1 MEKSESLHAVKGK
14 SEKIVF
20 AVFFV
25 IFFLYALSLLYPMVW
40 MFFSSLKKS
49 LEYEAGDPFALP
61 KYWKFENYLTSFRT
75 LKVGETGYFGMIW
88 NSLWINVL
96 SIAEGVFV
104 SAAVCYVVAKISF
117 PGRKVVYSV
126 IILQMMLPI
135 YGSMAPALLLS

>member
-75 LKVGETGYFGMIW
+75 LKVGETGYG
-88 NSLWINVL
+88 
-96 SIAEGVFV
+96 
-104 SAAVCYVVAKISF
+104 ISE
-117 PGRKVVYSV
+117 
-126 IILQMMLPI
+126 
-135 YGSMAPALLLS
+135 